1 MRKSIVAAVAAILI
15 CAAGVR
21 AKSSFTD
28 KTMVAWVAPANLTQ
42 KGGSVLTIEKPG
54 GVFDAIVFGE
64 LARARWMAGSNN
76 YRRTQRQQ
84 NSYPA
89 ETADAGTL
97 VQIAIVYKGRRI
109 TIYRDGRKY
118 AEYTM
123 GGNPVAFS
131 SESVVLVGLRHL
143 DAGGP
148 SLFAGSIDDARIYNA
163 ALDAEAIA
171 SLKPNE
177 PSDPKPLGWWNFED
191 GKPEDVMKT
200 FPAGKLL
207 RGAKIAGGRLHVD
220 GRGAYMAAGKVGRRA
235 RVASGGGQ
243 INNARALRDR
253 YLRDPHRPG
262 YHFIVP
268 EGLCGPF
275 DPNAA
280 LFWRGRYHLMYIYQG
295 EKGHAWGHMSS
306 TDLVHWRHHP
316 PALTPGEGD
325 NGIFSGGAFVDWK
338 GDWKGDRKGDRGGVA
353 TITYWGLGKPRGI
366 CIATS
371 ADDELDIW
379 TKSPMNPVI
388 RETAWGYAVTG
399 EGGGEQIV
407 YGAADPSAIWTRG
420 GRYYMLTGNL
430 LVLNEFGKKRNQAEH
445 KGDTTYL
452 FVSDDMVKW
461 KYLHP
466 FYKSDRK
473 WTRADE
479 DNMCPDFFPLPA
491 SSRGGAMSDRHMLL
505 FISHNLG
512 CQYYIGR
519 YVQDRFHPERHGRMT
534 WVDKAFFAPESLM
547 DERGRRIMW
556 AWIFDG
562 RGRGARGASGW
573 SGTMSLPRVL
583 WLGEDGTLRMRPPEE
598 LEILRYNG
606 RIKNNLVVRADSEL
620 ALEDVR
626 GNSIELSLD
635 MAPRGARQFGVKVCC
650 SPGGEEQTIVF
661 YDAEEKKL
669 KVDTRR
675 SSLREGPKKIE
686 AAPFELEPGET
697 LTLRVFVDK
706 SVVEVFANDRQAV
719 ARRIYPTRED
729 SVGVALFS
737 KGGPTRVP
745 RLEAWDMMPS
755 NAY

>member
-1 MRKSIVAAVAAILI
+1 
-15 CAAGVR
+15 
-21 AKSSFTD
+21 
-28 KTMVAWVAPANLTQ
+28 
-42 KGGSVLTIEKPG
+42 
-54 GVFDAIVFGE
+54 
-64 LARARWMAGSNN
+64 
-76 YRRTQRQQ
+76 
-84 NSYPA
+84 
-89 ETADAGTL
+89 
-97 VQIAIVYKGRRI
+97 IAIVYKGRRV
-109 TIYRDGRKY
+109 TIYRDGRRY

-123 GGNPVAFS
+123 GGAPVAFS
-131 SESVVLVGLRHL
+131 SGSVVLIGLRHL

-148 SLFAGSIDDARIYNA
+148 NAFAGTIDDARIYNA
-163 ALDAEAIA
+163 ALDADTIA

-177 PSDPKPLGWWNFED
+177 RSGPKPLGWWNFEG
-191 GKPEDVMKT
+191 GKAEDVMKT

-235 RVASGGGQ
+235 RVASTGGRTD
-243 INNARALRDR
+243 NARALRDM

-295 EKGHAWGHMSS
+295 PKGHAWGHMSS
-306 TDLVHWRHHP
+306 RDLVHWRHHP
-316 PALTPGEGD
+316 PALAPGEGD
-325 NGIFSGGAFVDWK
+325 NGIFSGGVFVDKK
-338 GDWKGDRKGDRGGVA
+338 GDGSGVA

-371 ADDELDIW
+371 TDDHLDNW
-379 TKSPMNPVI
+379 TKSPANPVI
-388 RETAWGYAVTG
+388 RETTWGYAVVDS
-399 EGGGEQIV
+399 EGGGEPVI
-407 YGAADPSAIWTRG
+407 YGAADPSAIWKRA

-430 LVLNEFGKKRNQAEH
+430 LVLNEYGKKRKIPEH
-445 KGDTTYL
+445 MGDTLYL

-461 KYLHP
+461 KYLHR
-466 FYKSDRK
+466 FYESDRK

-479 DNMCPDFFPLPA
+479 DNMCPDFFPLPG
-491 SSRGGAMSDRHMLL
+491 SSKGGEASDRHMIL

-519 YVQDRFHPERHGRMT
+519 YEGDRFHPERHGRMT
-534 WVDKAFFAPESLM
+534 WVDKAFFAPESLI

-573 SGTMSLPRVL
+573 SGTMSLPRLL

-598 LEILRYNG
+598 LETLRYNG
-606 RIKNNLVVRADSEL
+606 QSRDNLTVEAGSEL
-620 ALEDVR
+620 KLDDIR
-626 GNSIELSLD
+626 GRSIELSLE
-635 MAPRGARQFGVKVCC
+635 MAPRGAKQFGVKVCC
-650 SPGGEEQTIVF
+650 SPGGEEETLVF
-661 YDAEEKKL
+661 YDAAEKKL
-669 KVDTRR
+669 KVDTRN
-675 SSLREGPKKIE
+675 SSQREGPKKVE
-686 AAPFELEPGET
+686 AGPFELGPGEP
-697 LTLRVFVDK
+697 LRLRVFVDK

-719 ARRIYPTRED
+719 ARRIYPSRED

-737 KGGPTRVP
+737 NGGETKVP

-755 NAY
+755 NPY

>member
-1 MRKSIVAAVAAILI
+1 MLVLGLI
-15 CAAGVR
+15 ALGAPLGVR
-21 AKSSFTD
+21 SAEGAQKVVFTD
-28 KTMVAWVAPANLTQ
+28 KTMVAWVSPANLAQ
-42 KGGSVLTIEKPG
+42 KGGSVLTIENPG
-54 GVFDAIVFGE
+54 GVFDAIVLGE

-76 YRRTQRQQ
+76 YLRTQKEQ
-84 NSYPA
+84 SGYPA
-89 ETADAGTL
+89 ETADARTL

-123 GGNPVAFS
+123 GGPPVAFS
-131 SESVVLVGLRHL
+131 SGSVVLIGLRHL

-148 SLFAGSIDDARIYNA
+148 NAFAGTIDDARIYNA
-163 ALDAEAIA
+163 ALDADTIA
-171 SLKPNE
+171 ALKPNE
-177 PSDPKPLGWWNFED
+177 RSGPKPLGWWNFEA
-191 GKPEDVMKT
+191 GKAEDVMRT

-235 RVASGGGQ
+235 RVASTGGQ
-243 INNARALRDR
+243 TDNARALRDI

-280 LFWRGRYHLMYIYQG
+280 LFWRGRYHMMYIYQG
-295 EKGHAWGHMSS
+295 PKGHAWGHMSS
-306 TDLVHWRHHP
+306 RDLVHWRHHP

-325 NGIFSGGAFVDWK
+325 KGIFSGGVFVD
-338 GDWKGDRKGDRGGVA
+338 RKADGSGVA

-371 ADDELDIW
+371 TDDNLDNW
-379 TKSPMNPVI
+379 TKSPDNPVI
-388 RETAWGYAVTG
+388 RETTWGYAVVGG
-399 EGGGEQIV
+399 EDGGEQVI

-430 LVLNEFGKKRNQAEH
+430 LVLNEYGKKRRMPEH

-479 DNMCPDFFPLPA
+479 DNMCPDFFPLPG
-491 SSRGGAMSDRHMLL
+491 SSKGGPASDRHMML

-519 YVQDRFHPERHGRMT
+519 YEGDRFHPETHGRMT
-534 WVDKAFFAPESLM
+534 WIDKAFFAPESLI

-562 RGRGARGASGW
+562 RGRGTRGASGW

-598 LEILRYNG
+598 LESLRYNA
-606 RIKNNLVVRADSEL
+606 RSTDNLTVGPDSEL
-620 ALEDVR
+620 KLDDIR
-626 GNSIELSLD
+626 GTSIELSLE
-635 MAPRGARQFGVKVCC
+635 MEPRGAKQFGVKVCC
-650 SPGGEEQTIVF
+650 SPGGEEETLVF
-661 YDAEEKKL
+661 YDAAEKKL
-669 KVDTRR
+669 KVDTRN
-675 SSLREGPKKIE
+675 SSRREGPKKVE
-686 AAPFELEPGET
+686 AGPFELGPGEP
-697 LTLRVFVDK
+697 LRLRVFVDK

-719 ARRIYPTRED
+719 ARRIYPSRED
-729 SVGVALFS
+729 SVGVTLFS
-737 KGGPTRVP
+737 KGGPTGVP

-755 NAY
+755 NPY